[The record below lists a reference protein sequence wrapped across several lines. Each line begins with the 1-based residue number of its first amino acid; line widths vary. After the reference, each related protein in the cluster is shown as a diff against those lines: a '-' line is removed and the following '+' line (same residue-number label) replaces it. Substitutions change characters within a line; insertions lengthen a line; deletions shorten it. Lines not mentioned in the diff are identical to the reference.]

1 MTEGLAFEGADPVGV
16 RYVGEVEDADG
27 DRLSVA
33 VCGGLVL
40 IGAPRDILGLSYPL
54 DEVACEEF
62 AQLFVR
68 AQWMAAQS
76 AAPPSERNR

>member
-1 MTEGLAFEGADPVGV
+1 MAEPRVIGTVT
-16 RYVGEVEDADG
+16 DADG
-27 DRLSVA
+27 DTLSVG
-33 VCGGLVL
+33 VDGPNVL
-40 IGAPRDILGLSYPL
+40 IGAPGDLLGLSYAL
-54 DEVACEEF
+54 GEAACEEF